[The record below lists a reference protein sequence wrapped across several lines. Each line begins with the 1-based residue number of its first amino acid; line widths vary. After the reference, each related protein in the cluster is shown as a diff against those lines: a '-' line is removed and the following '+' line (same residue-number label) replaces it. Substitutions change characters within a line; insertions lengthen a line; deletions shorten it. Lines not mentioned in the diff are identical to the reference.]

1 MIYFIYNQFK
11 LKKICKV
18 YLEITNANFFKI
30 NVSATFL
37 SRHKCRYKT
46 LIKSLK
52 MKRYTLIIIALISIN
67 VQAQSLSEFFSKSDI
82 FFSTNVKNGK
92 VAYDKIHK
100 NQADLDAIL
109 TIAKSI
115 NVAENDT
122 KNYQAFWINAY
133 NLSVIKG
140 IIDNYP
146 TNSPLDNA
154 GFFDKT
160 THSLGGKQ
168 ITLNDIEH
176 KLLRAKF
183 KDPRFHFVLV
193 CGAIGCPPL
202 INKAYLPNT
211 LDAQL
216 EKQTKIALNGNF
228 LKVNDKKK
236 RVQASEIM
244 KWYKEDFTMNNS
256 TEIDFIN
263 KYRTEKVSEKSKI
276 SYFPY
281 NWNLNKQ

>member
-1 MIYFIYNQFK
+1 MKKHILILITLIGVNVHAQNLDTFFNQ
-11 LKKICKV
+11 
-18 YLEITNANFFKI
+18 ADAFFK
-30 NVSATFL
+30 A
-37 SRHKCRYKT
+37 
-46 LIKSLK
+46 
-52 MKRYTLIIIALISIN
+52 
-67 VQAQSLSEFFSKSDI
+67 
-82 FFSTNVKNGK
+82 NVKNGK
-92 VAYDKIHK
+92 VDYDGIYE
-100 NQADLDAIL
+100 NQSDLNRIL
-109 TIAKSI
+109 TT
-115 NVAENDT
+115 AEKISVSKTDA

-160 THSLGGKQ
+160 TYSLAGKN

-176 KLLRAKF
+176 KLLRPVF

-193 CGAIGCPPL
+193 CGAVGCPPL
-202 INKAYLPNT
+202 ISKAYLPSI

-216 EKQTKIALNGNF
+216 EAQTKKAINGSF
-228 LKVNDKKK
+228 LKVNAKKK
-236 RVQASEIM
+236 RVSASKIM
-244 KWYKEDFTMNNS
+244 EWYKEDFTMNGN

-263 KYRTEKVSEKSKI
+263 KYRTEKVPAKSKL
-276 SYFPY
+276 SYFEY